1 MYGVVIGLLSIKP
14 ECLCNVVE
22 LQYCN
27 CRLYNVVLIQP
38 MVVCERPL
46 LRDADFNAKSY
57 FLAEVEEA
65 GLQIAIHPEE
75 IRRKCISLTLE
86 NKKYFCPLPYRI
98 NDN

>member
-1 MYGVVIGLLSIKP
+1 
-14 ECLCNVVE
+14 
-22 LQYCN
+22 
-27 CRLYNVVLIQP
+27 
-38 MVVCERPL
+38 
-46 LRDADFNAKSY
+46 LRDSDFKAKSY

-86 NKKYFCPLPYRI
+86 NKNYFFPLPYRF